1 MFMDQ
6 RHVAFGFLQADNVMI
21 FLCFF
26 KHVEFSAKKN
36 VIATK
41 KRSAIPGN
49 DSKTRFLV
57 TPRCTREES
66 VKDTTLLHQL
76 GQ

>member
-6 RHVAFGFLQADNVMI
+6 RHVAFGFLKANNVLI
-21 FLCFF
+21 FMFF
-26 KHVEFSAKKN
+26 KHVEFSIKKA
-36 VIATK
+36 VVATK
-41 KRSAIPGN
+41 KRTAIPGN

-57 TPRCTREES
+57 TPRCTREKS
-66 VKDTTLLHQL
+66 VKDTTRWHQL